1 MATGTLAQQLVERR
15 LVTGRWGVGETL
27 GLHIDQALLQDG
39 TGPTIIRQLDL
50 LDVSALGTDVASVY
64 VDHNL
69 TQVDHKHPDDHVF
82 LRSGAQRFGLVH
94 SPAGNG
100 ISHPVHLELFGSP
113 GTTLLGCDSHTVGAG
128 AVGQLSFGAGGTDV
142 TLAMAG
148 YPYEIPSPQVWGVRL
163 EGRLQPWVS
172 AKDVILELL
181 RRHGVRGGQ
190 GRVVEYYGPGLDCLT
205 VWDRH
210 VIANMGAELGAV
222 TSVFPADDAVRRF
235 LEAQGRP
242 GDYVA
247 LAAESDATYDVE
259 DVVDL
264 SAITPLIA
272 VPHSPDN
279 VVPVEEVAGLE
290 IGQAYLGSSANP
302 GYRDFAVVAE
312 IVRGERIA
320 PGVSLDVNPTTRR
333 VLGYLTSEG
342 YLLDLIAAGA
352 RLHQAGCNGCVGMG
366 QAPASDVVS
375 LRTTP
380 RNFKGRTGTADD
392 CVYLVSPETVA
403 ASALTGR
410 ITDPRT
416 LGAAPSVPAPLA
428 DLRADYV
435 LDRPAAP
442 VTSRD
447 VVLVAGPNIKPLP
460 RFDGPPD
467 GLRLP
472 VLLMAAD
479 DVSTDDIMP
488 LQQEQAPWRSDT
500 DRLCD
505 FVFSRTDETY
515 SVRARATGAHCV
527 VAGRNYG
534 QGSAR
539 DHAALCSRALG
550 VRAALAVSFARIYH
564 RNLVNWGVLPLTEAG
579 GGEGSGLASLTRGDV
594 VVLRGLRGLIAGGGG
609 EFSAEVEGRADQV
622 RLRLDITARQAEILL
637 AGGALELARR
647 ELARQAATG

>member
-1 MATGTLAQQLVERR
+1 MSTGTLTQRLVESR
-15 LVTGRWGVGETL
+15 LVTGRWGPGETL
-27 GLHIDQALLQDG
+27 GLRIDQALLQDG
-39 TGPTIIRQLDL
+39 TGPTIIRQLDV
-50 LDVSALGTDVASVY
+50 LDIDALRTDVASIY

-82 LRSGAQRFGLVH
+82 LRSGAERFGLVH

-100 ISHPVHLELFGSP
+100 ISHPVHLELFGAP

-128 AVGQLSFGAGGTDV
+128 AVAQLAFGAGGTDV
-142 TLAMAG
+142 TLALAG
-148 YPYEIPSPQVWGVRL
+148 YAYEIPSPQVWGVRL
-163 EGRLQPWVS
+163 EGQLQPWVS

-190 GRVVEYYGPGLDCLT
+190 GRIVEYHGPGLAGLT

-222 TSVFPADDAVRRF
+222 TSVFPADDAVRDF
-235 LEAQGRP
+235 LEAQGR
-242 GDYVA
+242 GTDFVRME
-247 LAAESDATYDVE
+247 AESDARYDVE

-264 SAITPLIA
+264 SAVTPLVA

-279 VVPVEEVAGLE
+279 VVPVEEVAGLA

-312 IVRGERIA
+312 IVRGKRVA
-320 PGVSLDVNPTTRR
+320 PGVSLDVNPSTRR
-333 VLGYLTSEG
+333 VLGYLIREG
-342 YLLDLIAAGA
+342 YLLDLVAAGG

-392 CVYLVSPETVA
+392 SVYLVSPETVA

-410 ITDPRT
+410 LTDPRT
-416 LGAAPSVPAPLA
+416 LGDPPSFSSPLA
-428 DLRADYV
+428 HLGADYV
-435 LDRPAAP
+435 VDRPSAP
-442 VTSRD
+442 VTSPG
-447 VVLVAGPNIKPLP
+447 VALVSGPNIKPLP
-460 RFDGPPD
+460 RFDELPD
-467 GLRLP
+467 QLRLP
-472 VLLMAAD
+472 VLIAVGD

-505 FVFSRTDETY
+505 YVFSRTDATY
-515 SVRARATGAHCV
+515 ADRARTEGAHCV

-539 DHAALCSRALG
+539 DHAALCSRHLG
-550 VRAALAVSFARIYH
+550 VRAVVAAGFARIYH
-564 RNLVNWGVLPLTEAG
+564 RNLVNWGILPLTPADGDLAGLGRDDVLVLHDLRALVQAG
-579 GGEGSGLASLTRGDV
+579 GGDLE
-594 VVLRGLRGLIAGGGG
+594 
-609 EFSAEVEGRADQV
+609 AEVVGRERPL
-622 RLRLDITARQAEILL
+622 RLSLDITARQAEIVL

-647 ELARQAATG
+647 ELAET

>member
-1 MATGTLAQQLVERR
+1 MSNGTLARQLVESR
-15 LVTGRWGVGETL
+15 LVHGRWGAGETL
-27 GLHIDQALLQDG
+27 GLRIDQALLQDG
-39 TGPTIIRQLDL
+39 TGPTIIRQLDV
-50 LDVSALGTDVASVY
+50 LDIDALRTDVASIY

-82 LRSGAQRFGLVH
+82 LRTGAERFGLVH

-100 ISHPVHLELFGSP
+100 ISHPVHLELFGRP

-148 YPYEIPSPQVWGVRL
+148 YAYEIPTPQVWGIRL
-163 EGRLQPWVS
+163 EGRLPPWVS

-190 GRVVEYYGPGLDCLT
+190 GRIIEYHGPGLDALT

-222 TSVFPADDAVRRF
+222 TSVFPSDAAVREF
-235 LEAQGRP
+235 LEAQGR
-242 GDYVA
+242 GEDFVA
-247 LAAESDATYDVE
+247 MGAAHDATYDVE
-259 DVVDL
+259 DTVDL
-264 SAITPLIA
+264 SSLTPLIA

-279 VVPVEEVAGLE
+279 VVPVEEVAGLA

-312 IVRGERIA
+312 IVRGRRIA
-320 PGVSLDVNPTTRR
+320 PGVSLDVNPSTRR
-333 VLGYLTSEG
+333 VLGFLTRSG
-342 YLLDLIAAGA
+342 YLLDLIAAGG

-392 CVYLVSPETVA
+392 CVYLASPETIA
-403 ASALTGR
+403 ASALAGR

-416 LGAAPSVPAPLA
+416 LGEAPAMDVPLA
-428 DLRADYV
+428 HLDADYV
-435 LDRPAAP
+435 VDRPDAP
-442 VTSRD
+442 VTSAD
-447 VVLVAGPNIKPLP
+447 VALVAGPNIKPLP
-460 RFDGPPD
+460 RFDALPD
-467 GLRLP
+467 DLRLP
-472 VLLMAAD
+472 VLLVAGD

-500 DRLCD
+500 DKLCD
-505 FVFSRTDETY
+505 FVYSRTDPTY
-515 SVRARATGAHCV
+515 AERARATGTHCV

-539 DHAALCSRALG
+539 DHAALCSRYLG
-550 VRAALAVSFARIYH
+550 VRAAVAVGFARIYH
-564 RNLVNWGVLPLTEAG
+564 RNLVNWGILPLTVVDDDDLAG
-579 GGEGSGLASLTRGDV
+579 LSRDDVLVLTEVLAFV
-594 VVLRGLRGLIAGGGG
+594 QGGGG
-609 EFSAEVEGRADQV
+609 VIEARVDGSDRSVH
-622 RLRLDITARQAEILL
+622 LCLDISDRQAEILV

-647 ELARQAATG
+647 ELAG